1 MVERVLMSDHFWLDL
16 VVLVLSTFV
25 FSVLFGV
32 SQTRKKKRKKNNGLK
47 YRVAAQLK
55 ISFTFSQ
62 KMLLYS
68 SLGRP
73 WLAK

>member
-1 MVERVLMSDHFWLDL
+1 MSDHFWLDL

-32 SQTRKKKRKKNNGLK
+32 SQTRKKEKNNGLK

-55 ISFTFSQ
+55 MQTDRSIEFVRT
-62 KMLLYS
+62 
-68 SLGRP
+68 
-73 WLAK
+73 

>member
-32 SQTRKKKRKKNNGLK
+32 SQTRKKERKKEKKNNGLK

-55 ISFTFSQ
+55 NQ
-62 KMLLYS
+62 NNRNY
-68 SLGRP
+68 
-73 WLAK
+73 

>member
-32 SQTRKKKRKKNNGLK
+32 SQTRKKKKENGVK

-55 ISFTFSQ
+55 TFV
-62 KMLLYS
+62 MF
-68 SLGRP
+68 
-73 WLAK
+73 

>member
-32 SQTRKKKRKKNNGLK
+32 SQTKKKEEEEEKKRIEK
-47 YRVAAQLK
+47 
-55 ISFTFSQ
+55 
-62 KMLLYS
+62 
-68 SLGRP
+68 
-73 WLAK
+73 